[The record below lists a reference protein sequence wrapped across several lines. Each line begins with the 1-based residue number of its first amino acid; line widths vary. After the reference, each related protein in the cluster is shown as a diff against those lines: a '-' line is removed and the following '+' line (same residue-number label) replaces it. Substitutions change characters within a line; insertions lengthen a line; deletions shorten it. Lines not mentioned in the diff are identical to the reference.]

1 MMRIVLAR
9 CAAATLVMAWWGA
22 AVPPH
27 ARAEPPDQAVI
38 SAWIDQLGAPQFAQR
53 ESASRSLVEA
63 GRPALEPLGRA
74 IEAGDFEVASR
85 AVEVVR
91 ELLSSDDAALAADA
105 ERLLEQHAERAAG
118 PMANLVES
126 TLDYHLVGV
135 ADAARERLETL
146 GAVFRER
153 PLAMGQRG
161 AIEVEL
167 GATWQGR
174 GEDLR
179 QLPRL
184 RGIDVVAFHGV
195 RLEEDD
201 VAMLGRLRGVRRI
214 DLYGT
219 GATAAAVAAL
229 RERLP
234 DVLVDVRK
242 GGKLGVSS
250 LPLGGPCE
258 ITGVLPGSAA
268 DRAGI
273 RPGDV
278 VVTVDGEAIANF
290 EALTARLSDRGP
302 GDAVVLGVARSA
314 NGGLPE
320 RFECTVHLD
329 AW

>member
-1 MMRIVLAR
+1 MRFVLAAH
-9 CAAATLVMAWWGA
+9 AAAAFVMACWGVASPPVAWADEPDPA
-22 AVPPH
+22 AI
-27 ARAEPPDQAVI
+27 AG
-38 SAWIDQLGAPQFAQR
+38 WIDQLGAPQFAQR

-91 ELLSSDDAALAADA
+91 EFLASDDAALAADA

-118 PMANLVES
+118 PMADLVES
-126 TLDYHLVGV
+126 TLDYHLVGM
-135 ADAARERLETL
+135 AEAARERLEAQ
-146 GAVFRER
+146 GAVIRER

-161 AIEVEL
+161 AIEIEL
-167 GATWQGR
+167 GAAWQG
-174 GEDLR
+174 GSEDLR

-201 VAMLGRLRGVRRI
+201 VAVLGRLRGVRRI

-219 GATAAAVAAL
+219 GATPAAVAAL

-258 ITGVLPGSAA
+258 ITSVLPGSAA

-273 RPGDV
+273 RAGDV
-278 VVTVDGEAIANF
+278 VVTVDGEAIATF

-302 GDAVVLGVARSA
+302 GDAVVLGVARSV

-320 RFECTVHLD
+320 RFDCTVQLD